1 MCQDGYRKMVWF
13 SALKLGLNAATHI
26 YKKKQ
31 ETKMAMA
38 DAQHMHA
45 SKMARGES
53 EYQGKL
59 LEARQSDWKDEAVL
73 VILTLPILVIAWGV
87 FSDDPNA
94 SQKIKEFFEQ
104 FQQLPSW
111 FTNLWILVVASIYG
125 IKGTQIFK
133 GKK

>member
-1 MCQDGYRKMVWF
+1 MWL
-13 SALKLGLNAATHI
+13 SAIKLALNAGTHI

-38 DAQHMHA
+38 DAQHMA
-45 SKMARGES
+45 ATKMARGET

-59 LEARQSDWKDEAVL
+59 LEARQSDWKDEFVL
-73 VILTLPILVIAWGV
+73 VVLTLPILVIAYGV
-87 FSDDPNA
+87 FSEDPAA
-94 SQKIKEFFEQ
+94 SAKIKEFFEQ

-133 GKK
+133 GGKK

>member
-1 MCQDGYRKMVWF
+1 MWL
-13 SALKLGLNAATHI
+13 SAIKLALNAGTHI

-31 ETKMAMA
+31 ETKMLMA
-38 DAQHMHA
+38 DAQA
-45 SKMARGES
+45 TQAAKMARGET

-59 LEARQSDWKDEAVL
+59 LEARQSDWKDEFVL
-73 VILTLPILVIAWGV
+73 VVLTLPILVIAYGV
-87 FSDDPNA
+87 FSEDPNA
-94 SQKIKEFFEQ
+94 ASKIKEFFEQ

>member
-1 MCQDGYRKMVWF
+1 MWL
-13 SALKLGLNAATHI
+13 SAIKLALNAGTHI

-45 SKMARGES
+45 TRMARGE
-53 EYQGKL
+53 EAYQGKL
-59 LEARQSDWKDEAVL
+59 LEARQADWKDEAVL
-73 VILTLPILVIAWGV
+73 VILTLPILVIAYGV

-94 SQKIKEFFEQ
+94 SVKIKEFFEQ

>member
-1 MCQDGYRKMVWF
+1 MAWF
-13 SALKLGLNAATHI
+13 SVLKLGLNAATHI

-73 VILTLPILVIAWGV
+73 IILSLPVLVLAWAVI
-87 FSDDPNA
+87 SDDPTA
-94 SQKIKEFFEQ
+94 MDKVKLFFDM
-104 FQQLPSW
+104 FSQLPSW

>member
-1 MCQDGYRKMVWF
+1 MWL
-13 SALKLGLNAATHI
+13 SAIKLALNAGTHI

-31 ETKMAMA
+31 ETKMLMA
-38 DAQHMHA
+38 DAQA
-45 SKMARGES
+45 TQAAKMARGET

-59 LEARQSDWKDEAVL
+59 LEARQSDWKDEFVL
-73 VILTLPILVIAWGV
+73 VVLTLPILVIAYGV
-87 FSDDPNA
+87 FSEDPNA
-94 SQKIKEFFEQ
+94 ASKIKEFFEQ

-133 GKK
+133 GGVGKK

>member
-1 MCQDGYRKMVWF
+1 MWF
-13 SALKLGLNAATHI
+13 SAIKLALNAGSHI

-31 ETKMAMA
+31 ETKMMMA
-38 DAQHMHA
+38 NAQAAHA
-45 SKMARGES
+45 EEMAKGEL
-53 EYQGKL
+53 EYSGKL

-73 VILTLPILVIAWGV
+73 IILTLPILVIAWGV
-87 FSDDPNA
+87 FSDDPGA
-94 SQKIKEFFEQ
+94 AEKIKMFFEQ

-133 GKK
+133 GGKK